1 LKSFFR
7 KPKASQ
13 IFTGRLFQL
22 ETKVMKFLQ
31 QPVDSSFLKWS
42 FVALALRF
50 PSQVIER

>member
-31 QPVDSSFLKWS
+31 QPVVFFFPEMEFYSFS
-42 FVALALRF
+42 IAL
-50 PSQVIER
+50 PVSGH